1 MIEDQDQDQELELDE
16 DEKCVICGGSLDL
29 ELTCKRCLQDLST
42 EKFNEALER
51 CLQDVSVVEIL
62 YTVPGLYELIRE
74 EYNNEALD
82 QAYNNLVDE
91 HDRKEITRERLSML
105 GVK

>member
-1 MIEDQDQDQELELDE
+1 MTEDQDLELDE
-16 DEKCVICGGSLDL
+16 DEKCVICGGDLDL
-29 ELTCKRCLQDLST
+29 QLTCEKCLRGLST

-62 YTVPGLYELIRE
+62 YTVPGLYDLIKE

-82 QAYNNLVDE
+82 QAYNDLVDE
-91 HDRKEITRERLSML
+91 HDRKETASERLSML
-105 GVK
+105 GVR